1 MTLRSTR
8 KTVLLASFAAVAVVG
23 SLFAAG
29 CGSDG
34 DSEASSDAQILNAIN
49 ILSKAGLHDIDD
61 SINEDKTIP
70 ANARTTAL
78 QLQAVTAITEW
89 PDDLQDDADALAK
102 VFEEMAAALDGENP
116 DLAKA
121 GEAAKKAHDAEH
133 DFSHDVWAYLYEQ
146 GGVDTGDEDGH

>member
-29 CGSDG
+29 CGSS

-49 ILSKAGLHDIDD
+49 ILDKAGLHDIDD
-61 SINEDKTIP
+61 SINDDKTIP
-70 ANARTTAL
+70 ANAKSTAQ

-89 PDDLQDDADALAK
+89 PDDLQDEADALEK
-102 VFEEMAAALDGENP
+102 VFEEMVAALPAENP

-121 GEAAKKAHDAEH
+121 GEAAKKAHDAQH

-146 GGVDTGDEDGH
+146 GGVATGEGGGH